1 MNMNKIK
8 LLFLLLFVISA
19 SFAQD
24 LSKLTP
30 EQLDMYK
37 KYMAGSSLPVGV
49 ESSGA
54 KSTVDVRTMQDS
66 SALESSTPSFKF
78 SKLNIFGSY
87 LFNTRKLS
95 FEPRLNIPTPQ
106 NYILGT
112 YDEIILDI
120 SGLYDVNYKLKINTE
135 GNIRIP
141 NAGLVKIAGLSIETA
156 SKRIKSEI
164 SKYYQGVASGETKV
178 TVSLGNIR
186 SIQVIIVGEAVKPGT
201 YTLPSLATAFNALY
215 SCGGPNE
222 KGSMRDIKI
231 IRNGK
236 IIGSLDVY
244 GLLTDQVKTHDI
256 ALQDGDI
263 IRIEPYQ
270 KRVYLEGA
278 LKRIGTFES
287 VPGENLKKIIN
298 FAGGFTETADK
309 SKIRI
314 FSYTDKGRTSA
325 ELNDNMSDRYFPEG
339 GDSIYVPLLFEN
351 KIGYLV
357 NISGA
362 VRQPGIYPLTENV
375 KLRDIL
381 VRAGGFSEMAYTDSV
396 EVIREV
402 KNGDKLLTN
411 KDKSFVLKI
420 TVDKNLN
427 FKNTSQNIDLQN
439 GDQIVV
445 RTIPGFEEIRTV
457 RVEGEVKFP
466 GTYNIK
472 YKMERVSDVIYRAGG
487 TTEFAFPKGSYL
499 IRNEVENDIEK
510 KLNRII
516 KDNTKSQLEKNS
528 NKSIDANLLKNYGGN
543 VAEGIMAVD
552 SIQTKLSGSGA
563 IDQIFRN
570 ENVVGLNL
578 TDILSNK
585 TSKSDLILEQGDII
599 YVPRQ
604 KQTIKVLGQVL
615 FPTMVNFDPNFK
627 LNDYILNAGG
637 FTDNANKNNIFV
649 VYSNS
654 NVKGVK
660 KVLFF
665 RSYPK
670 IEPGC
675 QIIVPEKPV
684 VLTNKISIGETIGIL
699 TSVSSTLA
707 LIYSI
712 ILK

>member
-1 MNMNKIK
+1 MNRLQLILIFTFVVTS
-8 LLFLLLFVISA
+8 LL
-19 SFAQD
+19 AQD

-30 EQLDMYK
+30 EQLDIYK
-37 KYMAGSSLPVGV
+37 KYISGGSLSVGV
-49 ESSGA
+49 EPSGA

-66 SALESSTPSFKF
+66 TPINSSSSSLKL
-78 SKLNIFGSY
+78 SKLKIFGSY
-87 LFNTRKLS
+87 LFNTKNLT

-106 NYILGT
+106 NYILGA
-112 YDEIILDI
+112 YDELILDI
-120 SGLYDVNYKLKINTE
+120 SGLYDANYKLKINTE
-135 GNIRIP
+135 GNVRIP
-141 NAGLVKIAGLSIETA
+141 NAGLVKIAGLTIETA
-156 SKRIKSEI
+156 SKRIKAEI

-215 SCGGPNE
+215 ACGGPND
-222 KGSMRDIKI
+222 KGSMRDINI
-231 IRNGK
+231 LRNGK
-236 IIGSLDVY
+236 IIGTLDVY

-270 KRVYLEGA
+270 KRIYLEGA
-278 LKRIGTFES
+278 LKRTGTFES
-287 VPGENLKKIIN
+287 VTGENLRKIIN

-309 SKIRI
+309 SKIRV
-314 FSYTDKGRTSA
+314 FTYTDKGRTSA

-351 KIGYLV
+351 KIGYSV
-357 NISGA
+357 TISGA

-381 VRAGGFSEMAYTDSV
+381 VRAGGFTEMAYTDSV
-396 EVIREV
+396 EVIREI
-402 KNGDKLLTN
+402 KNENRLLTS
-411 KDKSFVLKI
+411 KDKSFVRKI

-427 FKNTSQNIDLQN
+427 FKDESQNIDLQN

-445 RTIPGFEEIRTV
+445 RTMPGFEEIRTV

-472 YKMERVSDVIYRAGG
+472 DKTERVSDVIQRAGG
-487 TTEFAFPKGSYL
+487 TTEYAFPEGSYL
-499 IRNEVENDIEK
+499 IRREVENDVEK
-510 KLNRII
+510 KLDRII
-516 KDNTKSQLEKNS
+516 KANTKSQLEKKS
-528 NKSIDANLLKNYGGN
+528 NKSIDANLLKNYAGN
-543 VAEGIMAVD
+543 VAEGITAVD
-552 SIQTKLSGSGA
+552 SIQKKLSGSEA
-563 IDQIFRN
+563 IDKIFKN

-578 TDILSNK
+578 TNILSHRA
-585 TSKSDLILEQGDII
+585 SKSDLILEQGDII

-604 KQTIKVLGQVL
+604 KQTVKVLGQVL

-637 FTDNANKNNIFV
+637 FADNANRNNLFV
-649 VYSNS
+649 LYSNGS
-654 NVKGVK
+654 VKGVK
-660 KVLFF
+660 RTLFF

-675 QIIVPEKPV
+675 QIIIPEKPLL
-684 VLTNKISIGETIGIL
+684 LTNKISIGETIGIL
-699 TSVSSTLA
+699 TSVSSSLA

-712 ILK
+712 FKK